1 MGCGLLF
8 TPVAGMQLAPRLDTL
23 AVVRPAEVILVVR
36 LLPPA
41 TLTFRF
47 ALLAAGMFLVVALI
61 MHIAPIRQIELA
73 AMLALA
79 LRRPLHRQTQE
90 FESPLLQA
98 PSLMP
103 TKISGRDKRKQN
115 KTEQNEEEFLPEA
128 SERKSTSSYPIFKP
142 VSSPDF
148 QIVADKWLISAHP
161 VTPAP
166 PVARPQSRDI
176 SVPAGVQ
183 APPTGVASS
192 WLFLKDR
199 FLRCES
205 VTERQDGSIVVR
217 LPEPVSINEALLRSF
232 QTRER
237 WRHETVLYAFE
248 DDGGFIDVKNAERE
262 SYGGRSIWSLT
273 LQLDRTDRL
282 HVLSEVGFNDIRPDE
297 FAVMR
302 ARLLLLNE
310 VPPSTQQGLNREVLL
325 SFVAGLN
332 SPVQVTKGIF
342 PELWLSFAAEREHFL
357 ELARLWAVFH
367 LKASRTVEHI
377 LDLRLGPIEG
387 NRMAVR
393 FQGQRQ
399 KIYANRPASL

>member
-1 MGCGLLF
+1 
-8 TPVAGMQLAPRLDTL
+8 
-23 AVVRPAEVILVVR
+23 
-36 LLPPA
+36 
-41 TLTFRF
+41 
-47 ALLAAGMFLVVALI
+47 
-61 MHIAPIRQIELA
+61 
-73 AMLALA
+73 
-79 LRRPLHRQTQE
+79 
-90 FESPLLQA
+90 
-98 PSLMP
+98 MP

-217 LPEPVSINEALLRSF
+217 LPEPGSINEALLRSF

-237 WRHETVLYAFE
+237 WRHETVPYAFE

-399 KIYANRPASL
+399 KIYANRPASLIEVSGECLLG